1 MITHSFFCLREGI
14 YIIMRRQIKN
24 IKEDIEG
31 GTYYDSNI
39 PWTPETAHEDRTKR
53 ENMDDNHFFKVV
65 QGLVKYI
72 DYDQLKEQI
81 EPDEIWDRVKLVQ
94 NITKL
99 YGKNTTGSEN
109 VTEADGLI
117 HAMFWAAIENYD
129 GITDGTITNFSEL
142 EIRPLKSYH
151 VDMFEVSNEY
161 VDYRWTVT
169 AQAYDEND
177 LELEIEQN
185 EDGLYDWWEWDK
197 SPGYERDVSDSDRQD
212 WGISQVNQV
221 SGTKG
226 KLSENWWEEEERP
239 TDKWGSLEKDM
250 RDAMDKIIKDHT
262 PNWGGDQY
270 NVMGAIEDIMENL
283 FEKVQIRESFMS
295 DPKVAKYFLNKDIL
309 KYLKGKDREL
319 VSDAVEML
327 RGWGRYNPIMTDLSP
342 FLTDATENIKGEYAA
357 DILRWATENQS
368 FPPDYDQFFEELD
381 REEVTWLWENGQ
393 DVRDALTRSAMLLAD
408 DTDGGQSM
416 EVLNKIFKEFSRKVY
431 RFILTGDWLE
441 GAQQRRDSEPMTDED
456 TMEGI
461 MMDAPNGLME
471 QYQDDEDGK
480 MWVSDYADIETDN
493 REDYLTE
500 VLYRFY
506 ADVLYDE
513 GKWERDGNDTDLL
526 FLLTQ
531 EVTNF
536 IEDLEMNQEHKT
548 ADKIEKILSPLW
560 DFEDERRESNRKHRD
575 ILVTA
580 VQGIKDFV
588 KIYGIGGI
596 PDIRKRF

>member
-1 MITHSFFCLREGI
+1 MK
-14 YIIMRRQIKN
+14 RQIKN
-24 IKEDIEG
+24 IKEDNE
-31 GTYYDSNI
+31 YFV
-39 PWTPETAHEDRTKR
+39 R

-65 QGLVKYI
+65 QGIVKHI
-72 DYDQLKEQI
+72 DYDKLKYHI
-81 EPDEIWDRVKLVQ
+81 EPDELGDRVTLISD
-94 NITKL
+94 ITKL
-99 YGKNTTGSEN
+99 YGMTNQNEDT
-109 VTEADGLI
+109 DGVI
-117 HAMFWAAIENYD
+117 HAIFWASIDNYD
-129 GITDGTITNFSEL
+129 GIKDGTIKNFSEL
-142 EIRPLKSYH
+142 KVRPLKSY
-151 VDMFEVSNEY
+151 EVSMYSSEYEY
-161 VDYRWTVT
+161 VDYRWVVDI
-169 AQAYDEND
+169 QGYDAED
-177 LELEIEQN
+177 IELEVQQN
-185 EDGLYDWWEWDK
+185 NDGYYDWYEWDNK
-197 SPGYERDVSDSDRQD
+197 PGFDRVVSDSERQEYY
-212 WGISQVNQV
+212 VEEVVEVRENAANV
-221 SGTKG
+221 SRWRPGNPPINESKG

-295 DPKVAKYFLNKDIL
+295 DPRVAKYFLNKDIL

-342 FLTDATENIKGEYAA
+342 FLTDATENLKGEYAA
-357 DILRWATENQS
+357 DILRWATENES

-416 EVLNKIFKEFSRKVY
+416 EVLNKIFKEFGRKVY
-431 RFILTGDWLE
+431 RFILKGDWLE
-441 GAQQRRDSEPMTDED
+441 DAQQRRDSEPMTDED
-456 TMEGI
+456 SMEGI
-461 MMDAPNGLME
+461 MMDVPNGLME

-480 MWVSDYADIETDN
+480 MWVSDYADVETDN

-500 VLYRFY
+500 VLYKFY
-506 ADVLYDE
+506 GDVMYDQ
-513 GKWERDGNDTDLL
+513 GIWERDGNDTDLRY
-526 FLLTQ
+526 LLTQ

-548 ADKIEKILSPLW
+548 ADRIEKILKPLW
-560 DFEDERRESNRKHRD
+560 DYEDERREENIKYRG

>member
-1 MITHSFFCLREGI
+1 MKK
-14 YIIMRRQIKN
+14 QIKN

-31 GTYYDSNI
+31 GTYYDSNL
-39 PWTPETAHEDRTKR
+39 PFQTNSQTDRMVK
-53 ENMDDNHFFKVV
+53 EKMDDSRFFKIVQAVV
-65 QGLVKYI
+65 KHI
-72 DYDQLKEQI
+72 DYDKLKDQI
-81 EPDEIWDRVKLVQ
+81 EPDELYERVRLIKD
-94 NITKL
+94 ISKL
-99 YGKNTTGSEN
+99 YGMGTRNQDVDDS
-109 VTEADGLI
+109 DGLV
-117 HAMFWAAIENYD
+117 HAIFWAALENYD
-129 GITDGTITNFSEL
+129 GVKDGTISNFSQL
-142 EIRPLKSYH
+142 EVRPLKSYE
-151 VDMFEVSNEY
+151 VDMWATEDEY

-169 AQAYDEND
+169 IQGYDKND
-177 LELEIEQN
+177 IERDVVMDD
-185 EDGLYDWWEWDK
+185 DGLFQWWEWETN
-197 SPGYERDVSDSDRQD
+197 PGFSRDVADSERRDS
-212 WGISQVNQV
+212 GITEVRETSSN
-221 SGTKG
+221 KG

-381 REEVTWLWENGQ
+381 REEVSWLWENGQ

-416 EVLNKIFKEFSRKVY
+416 EVLNKIFKEFGRKVY

-471 QYQDDEDGK
+471 QYQDDENEK
-480 MWVSDYADIETDN
+480 MWVSDYADVETDN

-500 VLYRFY
+500 VLDKFY
-506 ADVLYDE
+506 GDVMYDQ
-513 GKWERDGNDTDLL
+513 GIWERDGNDTELL

-531 EVTNF
+531 EVEHI

-548 ADKIEKILSPLW
+548 ANRIEKILSPLW
-560 DFEDERRESNRKHRD
+560 DFEDERREANRKHRD

-588 KIYGIGGI
+588 KIYGIGGV